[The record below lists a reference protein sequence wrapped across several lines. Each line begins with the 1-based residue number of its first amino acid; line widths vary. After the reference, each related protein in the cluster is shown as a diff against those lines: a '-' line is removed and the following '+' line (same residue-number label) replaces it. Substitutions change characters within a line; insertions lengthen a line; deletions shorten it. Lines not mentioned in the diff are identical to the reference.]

1 MLINRLAIGVIDFSI
16 SPSGLSTYSYYST
29 STNNH
34 SRKITHR
41 SRFRIIR
48 RDIPRSVDGAV
59 SRRRRGAQAAPGG
72 AQPARRSSSA

>member
-16 SPSGLSTYSYYST
+16 SPSGT

-72 AQPARRSSSA
+72 AQPAWRSSSA